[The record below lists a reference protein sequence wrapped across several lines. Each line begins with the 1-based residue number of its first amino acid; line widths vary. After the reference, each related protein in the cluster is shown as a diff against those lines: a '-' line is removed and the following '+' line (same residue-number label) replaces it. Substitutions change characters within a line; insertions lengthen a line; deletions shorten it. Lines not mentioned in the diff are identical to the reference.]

1 MAHSTLID
9 LVGRV
14 LAGRY
19 RLLAPIGS
27 GSSGRVYLADD
38 VRLRRRV
45 AVKVLHGGLADDAG
59 FLRRFRAEAQMAASL
74 HHPHVMAVYDWG
86 EDDGVPFMVL
96 ELLKG
101 GSLRS
106 LLDEG
111 PRLSPAQAA
120 HVGRQVAAALAYAHA
135 RGLVHRD
142 VKPANLLFDEHG
154 IVRVGDFGLARALAE
169 ASWTEPAGTVVGTA
183 RYSAPEQAG
192 GGPLDARADLYS
204 LAVVLVEACTG
215 EVPVVGETAIGTL
228 AARSRRGITAPEVLG
243 PLQPVVARAGQP
255 DPEDRYPDAAAMGAD
270 LTAAARTLPAPGAL
284 PLAGFTAAGDDV
296 EPTRQPMSAR
306 DLATRVFD
314 QDASTRPVP
323 VEDEVPLVVAPP
335 RARFRRSMVPVFVA
349 VAVVAALVAG
359 VAAAVA
365 AGGVGG
371 ATIAA
376 PSLVG
381 LDEEV
386 AAARATDAGVLMQ
399 VVERVT
405 SDDPA
410 GLVIEQRPGPGAFL
424 AEGDDLDVVVSRG
437 PPPVDVP
444 VIAGLPLAEAQAQ
457 LEAVGF
463 VVNVV
468 RQHDENVAVDIALG
482 TDPPSPGQAPRESV
496 ISLIV
501 SDGPAPVEVP
511 AVAGQGYDT
520 AAANLAEKRFA
531 PVRRDEFS
539 DDVEVGIVIGTDPA
553 AGTLAPRDSE
563 VVVRVSKGPE
573 LIAVPPLVGLTV
585 EAASQALAD
594 AGLSADVQNF
604 APGKKVRAQDP
615 SPGTKVKRGAKV
627 TLFL

>member
-1 MAHSTLID
+1 MVHSTLTD
-9 LVGRV
+9 LIGRV

-38 VRLRRRV
+38 IRLRRRV

-228 AARSRRGITAPEVLG
+228 AARSQRGITAPETLG
-243 PLQPVVARAGQP
+243 PLAPVVERAGR
-255 DPEDRYPDAAAMGAD
+255 PEPKDRYPDAAAMGAD
-270 LTAAARTLPAPGAL
+270 LTAAARTLPAPAAL
-284 PLAGFTAAGDDV
+284 PLAGFAAAADDV
-296 EPTRQPMSAR
+296 EPTRQPPSASG
-306 DLATRVFD
+306 LAKGVFD
-314 QDASTRPVP
+314 QDASTRAVP
-323 VEDEVPLVVAPP
+323 VEDELPLVVAAPP
-335 RARFRRSMVPVFVA
+335 RRFRRSMVPLFVGI
-349 VAVVAALVAG
+349 AVVAALVAG

-365 AGGVGG
+365 AVGAGG
-371 ATIAA
+371 ATVAV

-399 VVERVT
+399 VVDRVT

-424 AEGDDLDVVVSRG
+424 GEGDDLDVVVSRG

-444 VIAGLPLAEAQAQ
+444 VVVGLPLAEAQAQ

-482 TDPPSPGQAPRESV
+482 TDPPSPGQAPRESA
-496 ISLIV
+496 IALIV

-511 AVAGQGYDT
+511 AVAGKGYD
-520 AAANLAEKRFA
+520 AAAASLTEKRFK

-539 DDVEVGIVIGTDPA
+539 DSVEVGIVIGTDPA
-553 AGTLAPRDSE
+553 AGALAPRDSE
-563 VVVRVSKGPE
+563 VAVRVSKGPE
-573 LIAVPPLVGLTV
+573 LVAVPSLVGLTV
-585 EAASQALAD
+585 EAASQALAN

-604 APGKKVRAQDP
+604 GPGKKVRAQDP
-615 SPGTKVKRGAKV
+615 SPGTQVRRGSKV

>member
-1 MAHSTLID
+1 
-9 LVGRV
+9 
-14 LAGRY
+14 
-19 RLLAPIGS
+19 
-27 GSSGRVYLADD
+27 
-38 VRLRRRV
+38 
-45 AVKVLHGGLADDAG
+45 
-59 FLRRFRAEAQMAASL
+59 
-74 HHPHVMAVYDWG
+74 
-86 EDDGVPFMVL
+86 
-96 ELLKG
+96 
-101 GSLRS
+101 
-106 LLDEG
+106 
-111 PRLSPAQAA
+111 
-120 HVGRQVAAALAYAHA
+120 
-135 RGLVHRD
+135 
-142 VKPANLLFDEHG
+142 
-154 IVRVGDFGLARALAE
+154 
-169 ASWTEPAGTVVGTA
+169 
-183 RYSAPEQAG
+183 
-192 GGPLDARADLYS
+192 
-204 LAVVLVEACTG
+204 
-215 EVPVVGETAIGTL
+215 
-228 AARSRRGITAPEVLG
+228 
-243 PLQPVVARAGQP
+243 
-255 DPEDRYPDAAAMGAD
+255 
-270 LTAAARTLPAPGAL
+270 
-284 PLAGFTAAGDDV
+284 
-296 EPTRQPMSAR
+296 MSAQ

-314 QDASTRPVP
+314 QDVSTRPVP
-323 VEDEVPLVVAPP
+323 VEDDVPLVVAPP
-335 RARFRRSMVPVFVA
+335 RRGFRRSMVPVFVA
-349 VAVVAALVAG
+349 VAVIAALVAG

-365 AGGVGG
+365 AGGVGS

-424 AEGDDLDVVVSRG
+424 AEGDELDVVVSRG

-444 VIAGLPLAEAQAQ
+444 VIAGLPIAEAQAQ

-482 TDPPSPGQAPRESV
+482 TDPPSPGQAPRESA

-511 AVAGQGYDT
+511 AVAGQGWET

-531 PVRRDEFS
+531 AVRRDEFS

-573 LIAVPPLVGLTV
+573 LIEVPSLVGLTV
-585 EAASQALAD
+585 EAASEALAD

-615 SPGTKVKRGAKV
+615 SPGTQVKRGAKV